1 MYLASGDLRNMVKT
15 VISLPS
21 TYTNRCTI
29 VLNDMDRYVVARNA
43 ILLIL
48 ALILDP
54 HEAPEILLHVW
65 YSARL
70 TPRIAMILQEKVKP
84 MVLDVLQ
91 KIRYKSD
98 STILAKTWSSRRV
111 SISVRFYKSQWMF
124 LLKML
129 EAEMTL
135 EKAESER
142 KYIMLHK
149 DRLDFRERNW
159 FNFYPGSRW
168 CANKLLETG
177 VLLPVGHCN
186 DDFTVPN
193 V

>member
-1 MYLASGDLRNMVKT
+1 MIKT
-15 VISLPS
+15 VVSLPS

-54 HEAPEILLHVW
+54 DGAPEILLHVW

-70 TPRIAMILQEKVKP
+70 TPRIAMTLQEKVKP
-84 MVLDVLQ
+84 MVLDVVE
-91 KIRYKSD
+91 KIQSKND
-98 STILAKTWSSRRV
+98 TTILSKTWSSGRA
-111 SISVRFYKSQWMF
+111 SISVRFYKPQWLF

-129 EAEMTL
+129 EAKMAL
-135 EKAESER
+135 ENTESKR

-159 FNFYPGSRW
+159 FNFLPDHRW
-168 CANKLLETG
+168 GAYKFLETG
-177 VLLPVGHCN
+177 VLLPVGHCT